1 MPGLIPV
8 PSALSLALRN
18 LGQDRLRFAL
28 SVVGVGLALML
39 VLFLMGLREGALRGA
54 VVYLDNAPGPVVVM
68 PPGVSGS
75 IGANAAQ
82 LLTPEKIDAVLQT
95 EGVASITPVLLTMG
109 FADLHGTKELIRL
122 VGYDGALG
130 GGPWN
135 LQSGREPVQEG
146 EVVLDRALVSRHGLR
161 LGESFEVGGFPLV
174 IVGLS
179 NETSSWTGSYGFA
192 PKSFVES
199 LVLAPGAASFLLVS
213 PDSGIETGDLVAQL
227 GQIEGVD
234 VLLKSEVMANDRQ
247 TFAGAFDQVILLMVG
262 AAFVVGALVVGMVI
276 YTATN
281 ERQAEYGI
289 LKAIGARSGVLYR
302 IVVFQALA
310 TAALGALLGIAFTYV
325 LGQAIVTL
333 RPQYAVLIQPSAIAA
348 VLAGGLVIAAAGALI
363 PAQAVARLA
372 PAEVFRR

>member
-54 VVYLDNAPGPVVVM
+54 VVYLDNAPGPVAVM

-289 LKAIGARSGVLYR
+289 LKAIGARSGVLSR